1 MFERLTVIVNWGQ
14 ENESLPTLTIDI
26 KYLGLR
32 AFFQV
37 TELSYIVL
45 QKCIQRATMYY
56 EVVMM
61 SISIRVS
68 EKESKLIK
76 KYAELNGT
84 TVSEVM
90 RQAIFSK
97 IEDEFDIFLYE
108 QAYKEYEENPKTYTI
123 EEAKKLL
130 DF

>member
-1 MFERLTVIVNWGQ
+1 
-14 ENESLPTLTIDI
+14 
-26 KYLGLR
+26 
-32 AFFQV
+32 
-37 TELSYIVL
+37 
-45 QKCIQRATMYY
+45 
-56 EVVMM
+56 M

-90 RQAIFSK
+90 RQAILSK

-108 QAYKEYEENPKTYTI
+108 QAYKEYEEKPKTYTI
-123 EEAKKLL
+123 EEAKKIL
-130 DF
+130 D

>member
-1 MFERLTVIVNWGQ
+1 
-14 ENESLPTLTIDI
+14 
-26 KYLGLR
+26 
-32 AFFQV
+32 
-37 TELSYIVL
+37 
-45 QKCIQRATMYY
+45 
-56 EVVMM
+56 MM

-90 RQAIFSK
+90 RKAILSK

-108 QAYKEYEENPKTYTI
+108 KAYKEYEENPKTYTL

>member
-1 MFERLTVIVNWGQ
+1 
-14 ENESLPTLTIDI
+14 
-26 KYLGLR
+26 
-32 AFFQV
+32 
-37 TELSYIVL
+37 
-45 QKCIQRATMYY
+45 
-56 EVVMM
+56 MM

-90 RQAIFSK
+90 RQAILSK

-108 QAYKEYEENPKTYTI
+108 KAHKEYEENPKTYTL